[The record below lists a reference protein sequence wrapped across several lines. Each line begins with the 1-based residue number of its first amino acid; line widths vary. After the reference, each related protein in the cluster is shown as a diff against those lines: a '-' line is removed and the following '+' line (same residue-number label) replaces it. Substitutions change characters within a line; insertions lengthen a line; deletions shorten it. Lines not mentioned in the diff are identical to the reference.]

1 MFHIDVV
8 RPVIFKAFEKQ
19 GWAGGVDP
27 MPLVIRFLG
36 CRSGATAIEYGLIAG
51 LIGVVLITVLANDG
65 LKLRG
70 TFNKIAN
77 NL

>member
-1 MFHIDVV
+1 MS
-8 RPVIFKAFEKQ
+8 
-19 GWAGGVDP
+19 
-27 MPLVIRFLG
+27 LVLRFLG